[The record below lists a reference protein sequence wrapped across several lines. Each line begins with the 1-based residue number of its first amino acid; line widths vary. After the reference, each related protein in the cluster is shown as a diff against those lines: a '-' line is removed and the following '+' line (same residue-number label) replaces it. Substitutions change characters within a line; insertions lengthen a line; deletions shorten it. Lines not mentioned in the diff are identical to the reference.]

1 MASKH
6 VLLLTGA
13 PGVGK
18 TTLLRQVAAALAER
32 KVDGF
37 TTEEMREAGQRVGF
51 RIVPLHADGRV
62 MAHARFRSA
71 LRVSHYGVDVD
82 AVDAVA
88 GTALELRADRD
99 VYLVDEIGKMECFS
113 GRFVTAMR
121 ALLDSDKRVVATI
134 ARAGA
139 GFIAEVKRRD
149 DVELWEV
156 TRQNRH
162 ALVAAVL
169 QWIG

>member
-1 MASKH
+1 MTGKH

-32 KVDGF
+32 KLNGF
-37 TTEEMREAGQRVGF
+37 TTEEMREGGRRVGF
-51 RIVPLHADGRV
+51 RIVPLHGDGRV
-62 MAHARFRSA
+62 MAHERFRSA
-71 LRVSHYGVDVD
+71 ARVSHYGVDVD

-88 GTALELRADRD
+88 NVALQRRAGCEL
-99 VYLVDEIGKMECFS
+99 YLVDEIGKMECFS

-134 ARAGA
+134 ARTGA

-156 TRQNRH
+156 TRRNRH